1 MAPAT
6 DTAIGFERH
15 DHAGCIRQAL
25 ASAEARCAQTGA
37 QLTPVRRRVLEIL
50 LETHAAMGAYD
61 VLARLDGEGLGSKP
75 PLAYRA
81 LGFLVEQG
89 FAHRIERLN
98 AFIACSHPGASH
110 DPAFL
115 ICRSCG
121 KVAEADA
128 PQDGALDRSARASG
142 FQIEKR
148 VIEVQGLCPACHG
161 NTHAAD

>member
-1 MAPAT
+1 MGSAS

-15 DHAGCIRQAL
+15 DHAGCVRQAL
-25 ASAEARCAQTGA
+25 ASAEANCARTGA

-61 VLARLDGEGLGSKP
+61 ILARLDHEGLGSKP

-81 LGFLVEQG
+81 LGFLVEHG

-98 AFIACSHPGASH
+98 AFIACAHPGASH

-115 ICRSCG
+115 ICRACG
-121 KVAEADA
+121 KVAEAEA
-128 PQDGALDRSARASG
+128 PHDGALDRSARASG
-142 FQIEKR
+142 FQIEQR
-148 VIEVQGLCPACHG
+148 VIEVRGLCPSCQERGA
-161 NTHAAD
+161 